1 MTSADQYRI
10 KAVECATLAISEPH
24 QRVRTELEIL
34 AKAYRRLSELAD
46 LNSRTDIVYEPPL
59 PRPQTHH

>member
-10 KAVECATLAISEPH
+10 KAVECAALAISESH

-46 LNSRTDIVYEPPL
+46 RNSQTDIVYEPPFL
-59 PRPQTHH
+59 RSELRH